1 MLHEGSVNA
10 KVFLDFLKRLMIG
23 ATRPVFVILD
33 GHPIHKAAMIK
44 TYVEQ
49 SKGMLKLFYLPP
61 YSPHLNPDETVRAHV
76 ERDVSRRVVEN
87 KEHMKQSALSIL
99 RRLQKLLNLIMSFF
113 MQPECA
119 SIFWNDITFGK
130 INNLIKSLFIVLN

>member
-1 MLHEGSVNA
+1 MERFDVSPIKINHLAFKLSTSELG
-10 KVFLDFLKRLMIG
+10 G

-61 YSPHLNPDETVRAHV
+61 YSPHLNPDETVWAHV
-76 ERDVSRRVVEN
+76 KRDVSRRLVEN
-87 KEHMKQSALSIL
+87 KEHMKQLALSVL
-99 RRLQKLLNLIMSFF
+99 RRLQKLPILIMSFF
-113 MQPECA
+113 RQPECRY
-119 SIFWNDITFGK
+119 I
-130 INNLIKSLFIVLN
+130 LE

>member
-61 YSPHLNPDETVRAHV
+61 YSPHLNADETVWAHV
-76 ERDVSRRVVEN
+76 KRDVSRRLVEN
-87 KEHMKQSALSIL
+87 KEHMKQLALSVL
-99 RRLQKLLNLIMSFF
+99 RRLQKLPILIMSFF
-113 MQPECA
+113 RQPECRY
-119 SIFWNDITFGK
+119 I
-130 INNLIKSLFIVLN
+130 LE

>member
-33 GHPIHKAAMIK
+33 GHPIHEAARIK
-44 TYVEQ
+44 KYVEQ

-87 KEHMKQSALSIL
+87 KEHMKQLALSIL
-99 RRLQKLLNLIMSFF
+99 RRLQKLLNLIMSFVG
-113 MQPECA
+113 QPECQY
-119 SIFWNDITFGK
+119 ILEWHYFREN
-130 INNLIKSLFIVLN
+130 